1 MPQCGPSAFFRH
13 QMCVPLFSSLP
24 RSLYPTCPGSR
35 TSLIARLI
43 PALLPYCPCPCHWL
57 GPATGLPVHRIQIIA
72 EYHRHSVATA
82 HPHNSASFLASF
94 RFVSS
99 LSLLLSQSLSRSV
112 CLRSLFQQFS
122 SFPWWWISS
131 AFEIGTPNVLTT
143 FSLASQMLYN
153 LSRGAGAG

>member
-1 MPQCGPSAFFRH
+1 MCLCSHLCLGPSTPLAPAP
-13 QMCVPLFSSLP
+13 VPHSSLVLFP
-24 RSLYPTCPGSR
+24 PYFHIAPAPAIGLGQLLVCLYIEYKSLLNTIDIRSPLLTLITAPHF
-35 TSLIARLI
+35 SL
-43 PALLPYCPCPCHWL
+43 
-57 GPATGLPVHRIQIIA
+57 
-72 EYHRHSVATA
+72 
-82 HPHNSASFLASF
+82 